1 MAISIQKFI
10 LLAAAVYNTAA
21 TAQEPIQ
28 LLEPGI
34 GYSRL
39 KKWAIDSNLVFENY
53 TKDTIVI
60 RDNGMTF
67 IPNIKVFAHFCAGDD
82 YAGKANNIVLQENFT
97 TQGSAGES
105 SSEGSREALKKER
118 RYIELLA
125 GAPQDEKFKGNY
137 SMRPERKD
145 STSGAPGISI
155 QGESDK
161 GKWEV
166 GVFLYQNYTQL
177 QVIRNKDAL
186 CN

>member
-1 MAISIQKFI
+1 MALLIQKFI
-10 LLAAAVYNTAA
+10 LIAAAVYGTAA
-21 TAQEPIQ
+21 TAQEPIE

-53 TKDTIVI
+53 TKDVIVI
-60 RDNGMTF
+60 RDNAITY

-97 TQGSAGES
+97 TQD
-105 SSEGSREALKKER
+105 GSREALKKER
-118 RYIELLA
+118 RYIEILA

-137 SMRPERKD
+137 SIRPERKD
-145 STSGAPGISI
+145 SAAPGISI
-155 QGESDK
+155 QGESEK

-166 GVFLYQNYTQL
+166 GIFLYPNYTQL
-177 QVIRNKDAL
+177 QIIRNRDAL